1 MCSCLVKTQ
10 SQFPLVRFAFLAS
23 LTLLLSGWTTCN
35 AIVDFNSC
43 QASLPNPQITSLLPG
58 SIPGD
63 SESVALTVTGSGFV
77 SQSQILWNGNALPTS
92 FQNSSYLQTTIT
104 QQTFASFGGA
114 AGETVQIAVRSQ
126 GSFGGIGC
134 QNGGLSATLFLSI
147 T

>member
-10 SQFPLVRFAFLAS
+10 FALVRIAFLAS

-63 SESVALTVTGSGFV
+63 SESVLLIVTGSGFAP
-77 SQSQILWNGNALPTS
+77 QSQILWNGNALTTS
-92 FQNSSYLQTTIT
+92 FKDSGHLQTTIT

-114 AGETVQIAVRSQ
+114 TGGTVQISVRSL
-126 GSFGGIGC
+126 GSGGMGC
-134 QNGGLSATLFLSI
+134 QNNGISATLFLSI

>member
-1 MCSCLVKTQ
+1 MCSCLVKTRTP
-10 SQFPLVRFAFLAS
+10 FPLVRIAILAG

-63 SESVALTVTGSGFV
+63 SESVQLIVTGSGFAP
-77 SQSQILWNGNALPTS
+77 QSQILWNGNALPTS
-92 FQNSSYLQTTIT
+92 FKDSSHLQTTIT

-114 AGETVQIAVRSQ
+114 TGGTVQISVRSQ
-126 GSFGGIGC
+126 GSVGGMGC

>member
-10 SQFPLVRFAFLAS
+10 FPLVRVAFLAS
-23 LTLLLSGWTTCN
+23 LTLLFSGWTTCN

-43 QASLPNPQITSLLPG
+43 QASLPNPQMTSLLPG

-63 SESVALTVTGSGFV
+63 SESVLLTVTGSGFAPE
-77 SQSQILWNGNALPTS
+77 SQILWNGNALSTS
-92 FQNSSYLQTTIT
+92 FQDSTHLQTTIT

-114 AGETVQIAVRSQ
+114 AGGNVQISVRTL
-126 GSFGGIGC
+126 GSVGGMGC
-134 QNGGLSATLFLSI
+134 QNSGLSGMLLLSI